1 MQMQVPSK
9 QKWLDTYHKSLMP
22 RHRLGLL
29 SDLRIVF
36 TARGRNAILLLAF
49 TPFSLWNESFNTLKS
64 HMILRL
70 LRPEHIDDNSIFI
83 NKEVSWELILCFI
96 PSFTLKVFAYHF
108 EIKVRRVFSNNGK
121 IGQATINTASFQVWL
136 HLKLCIN

>member
-1 MQMQVPSK
+1 
-9 QKWLDTYHKSLMP
+9 
-22 RHRLGLL
+22 
-29 SDLRIVF
+29 
-36 TARGRNAILLLAF
+36 
-49 TPFSLWNESFNTLKS
+49 
-64 HMILRL
+64 
-70 LRPEHIDDNSIFI
+70 
-83 NKEVSWELILCFI
+83 LILCFI